1 MPGFFMMDTEEIIT
15 LLKQKSSATYLAGMK
30 RFGIE
35 DKYALGISIPELRKI
50 ARVIKTDHALA
61 LGLWKTKIHEARML
75 ASMIDDPLLVT
86 PGQIDNWVKD
96 FNSWDLCDQ
105 VCGNLFDRTPFA
117 IEKAIAFSAHQ
128 EEFIKRAGFVL
139 MAEFAV
145 HNKTAKDAIFI
156 ELLPIIER
164 EAHDDRNFVKKAVNC
179 ALRQIGKRNNILK
192 IAAIETAN
200 RILLQNT
207 KCAKW
212 IARNALNEL
221 TRKLPIINN

>member
-1 MPGFFMMDTEEIIT
+1 
-15 LLKQKSSATYLAGMK
+15 MK

-35 DKYALGISIPELRKI
+35 DKHALGISIPELRKI
-50 ARVIKTDHALA
+50 ARVIKTEHALA
-61 LGLWKTKIHEARML
+61 LELWKTKIHEARML

-86 PGQIDNWVKD
+86 PEQIDNWVND

-117 IEKAIAFSAHQ
+117 IEKAIAFSRHK
-128 EEFIKRAGFVL
+128 EEYIKRAGFVL
-139 MAEFAV
+139 IAGFAV
-145 HNKTAKDAIFI
+145 HKKTAENTVFI
-156 ELLPIIER
+156 DFLPIIER
-164 EAHDDRNFVKKAVNC
+164 EAWDDRNFVKKAVNW
-179 ALRQIGKRNNILK
+179 ALRQIGKRNDILK
-192 IAAIETAN
+192 IVAIEAAN

-207 KCAKW
+207 KSAKW